1 MVNSSLTQEFQLE
14 GKRVA
19 KGRNLKQA
27 AAVSWF
33 VVVVYKVE
41 APSAGFQVSSSCRVL
56 EQLSTEVCNL
66 GGVKMFQSTEFVN
79 HATFSVSQW
88 GACDAL
94 TVRLVSW
101 FALVTAAIEALLL
114 EARAPCSL

>member
-1 MVNSSLTQEFQLE
+1 MVNSSLIQELQLE

-19 KGRNLKQA
+19 KGRNLNQA
-27 AAVSWF
+27 AAVSWFRDFFF

-66 GGVKMFQSTEFVN
+66 GGVKTFQSTEFVN
-79 HATFSVSQW
+79 DATFSVSQW

-101 FALVTAAIEALLL
+101 FAVVTAAIEALL
-114 EARAPCSL
+114 